1 MIHLYHAPHIGGGEI
16 RRRPRRRRLLHHPG
30 GERRCPAGRCH
41 LCPARDVCFGVRW
54 KGTAPDHPARHGL
67 RGRVDRRRRHRLL
80 QDPRRGGLHL
90 RPRAARATATE
101 SRSRSRCSGAHRRA
115 PAPGRVYR
123 TVFMRTRRVN
133 EKYLSGAAP
142 SPADLQPPPSRRHRA
157 GDPVRVN
164 EAEPRL
170 NCRYPGSRR
179 VVWAHVGGG
188 AALRDLAHRL
198 LRRCTPVSRSPG
210 SYGFF
215 SLGVHSEFHFIR
227 SL

>member
-1 MIHLYHAPHIGGGEI
+1 MSSLSCPGRMLRGSLERHRTRPSSSS
-16 RRRPRRRRLLHHPG
+16 RSTRTSRSSPTTPPSSRSSPRR
-30 GERRCPAGRCH
+30 A
-41 LCPARDVCFGVRW
+41 
-54 KGTAPDHPARHGL
+54 APTP
-67 RGRVDRRRRHRLL
+67 
-80 QDPRRGGLHL
+80 
-90 RPRAARATATE
+90 E
-101 SRSRSRCSGAHRRA
+101 SGAGYGDREPLPPLTIDSAPLFQRA